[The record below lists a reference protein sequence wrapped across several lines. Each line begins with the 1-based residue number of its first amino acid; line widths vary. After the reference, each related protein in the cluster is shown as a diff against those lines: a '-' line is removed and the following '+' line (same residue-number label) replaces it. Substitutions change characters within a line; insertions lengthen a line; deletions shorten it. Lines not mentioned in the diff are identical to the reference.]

1 MDVIPLIMA
10 FAGIIA
16 AVILA
21 IIIGVRARWVH
32 ETYGADFGFADRVA
46 AVMTP
51 ELWAWSAVAFVL
63 IGVGM
68 AGGVS

>member
-10 FAGIIA
+10 FAGIYSAI
-16 AVILA
+16 VLA
-21 IIIGVRARWVH
+21 IIIAGRAFWVH
-32 ETYGADFGFADRVA
+32 QTYGGDLGFVDRVA